1 MCFEDIDLGVCEVV
15 LRVVGDFLEEFE
27 ALLVPE
33 EEGGREGR
41 ERGQLFVGV
50 WRPARI
56 DSEGFMEIPPFRMS
70 IMP

>member
-33 EEGGREGR
+33 EEGEREGR

-50 WRPARI
+50 WRLARI
-56 DSEGFMEIPPFRMS
+56 DSERFMEIPPFRMS
-70 IMP
+70 IMS